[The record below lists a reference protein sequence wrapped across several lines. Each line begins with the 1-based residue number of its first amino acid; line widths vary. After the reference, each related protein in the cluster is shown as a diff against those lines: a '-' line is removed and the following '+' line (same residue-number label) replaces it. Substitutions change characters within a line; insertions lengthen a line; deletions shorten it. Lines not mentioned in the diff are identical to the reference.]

1 MIEELKKEREG
12 EYGGLKTEGGEGE
25 NITWSQ
31 GMKTSH
37 RGWGESRQGKM
48 KLHTGFLP
56 SCLNASRCI
65 FPLSVL
71 TEVKLLPHQITTHM
85 SLNYCGC
92 QTKQSQSFFFCH
104 DGIIFK
110 DENRLD

>member
-1 MIEELKKEREG
+1 
-12 EYGGLKTEGGEGE
+12 
-25 NITWSQ
+25 
-31 GMKTSH
+31 MKTSEGE
-37 RGWGESRQGKM
+37 GWGVIRKERLSFI
-48 KLHTGFLP
+48 GFLP
-56 SCLNASRCI
+56 SCLNAGRCI
-65 FPLSVL
+65 FPSSVL

>member
-1 MIEELKKEREG
+1 ME
-12 EYGGLKTEGGEGE
+12 T
-25 NITWSQ
+25 N
-31 GMKTSH
+31 H